1 MGKPGEAFRGIAIG
15 ALYAAAFWALKD
27 TPSHLN
33 LSVGLRL
40 AVLLITSPRR
50 WPTIFA
56 ADLLVNFG
64 SAVMAFRE
72 HTFVT
77 PSYVFLYSL
86 LQPMVIFPGALFG
99 YQHKLN
105 VIAPTWR
112 DARLL
117 MGAIL
122 VTSMAQ
128 PLASVAVWSTYT
140 IPVSAS
146 GDSMFG
152 LLARYFCG
160 TFLGGIT
167 MVPIIGFARLA
178 YDAGA
183 PAAREQLLG
192 RNARAVLGEIFRGSF
207 LKVAWGAMRQADL
220 LPALKAALFLLSPC
234 AALVIVAK
242 SGIPAPLLWPLR
254 LGLSA
259 IPPILLAGFY
269 GTRGAALGLVLA
281 NCAVAMTNTS
291 TREPGVVEAQQ
302 IALAF
307 SICAWCAGV
316 FVTRS
321 SERFRRESAEK
332 DLLLKA
338 LQRKSRL
345 PDLMRR
351 YKAEALDDL
360 AKSLDVSQFDRFSE
374 LAKAEA
380 LSQHFRMLHGARSYL
395 RSKREALFPP
405 LLEEY
410 GLRTALMC
418 APILESIRQ
427 AGEDVRIHMPSGV
440 KGIAIGTQQ
449 TVYQIVHECLTHAMR
464 EGTVRSL
471 SLKIR
476 VGSGQ
481 GRQWIALK
489 MRICA
494 TPVDEDQ
501 SKVRAVDRASMD
513 GLYDLAEAYDGELRQ
528 SRDGN
533 WRYVSALLFDE
544 EAAAL
549 LLLDS
554 QRA

>member
-1 MGKPGEAFRGIAIG
+1 MGKPGEAFRGIVIG

-56 ADLLVNFG
+56 ADLLVNLG

-72 HTFVT
+72 HTFIS

-86 LQPMVIFPGALFG
+86 LQPLVIFPGAMLA

-105 VIAPTWR
+105 VVAPTWR

-117 MGAIL
+117 MGAIF

-146 GDSMFG
+146 GDSMLG

-167 MVPIIGFARLA
+167 VIPVIGFAKLA
-178 YDAGA
+178 FDAGA
-183 PAAREQLLG
+183 PAARDQLLG
-192 RNARAVLGEIFRGSF
+192 RKLRAVLREVLRGTPF
-207 LKVAWGAMRQADL
+207 KLAWGAVRQVDL
-220 LPALKAALFLLSPC
+220 VPAIKAALFLLSPC
-234 AALVIVAK
+234 VALVIVAK
-242 SGIPAPLLWPLR
+242 SGIPAPFLLTLR
-254 LGLSA
+254 VGLSA
-259 IPPILLAGFY
+259 IPPILLAGLY
-269 GTRGAALGLVLA
+269 GTRGAALGLILA
-281 NCAVAMTNTS
+281 NCSVAMTNNS

-302 IALAF
+302 IAIAF
-307 SICAWCAGV
+307 SICAWLAGV

-332 DLLLKA
+332 DLLRKA
-338 LQRKSRL
+338 LQRKNRM

-351 YKAEALDDL
+351 YKADALDDL
-360 AKSLDVSQFDRFSE
+360 AKSLDASQFDRFSE

-410 GLRTALMC
+410 GLRTALTC

-427 AGEDVRIHMPSGV
+427 AGEEVGIYMPSSV
-440 KGIAIGTQQ
+440 RGIAIGTQQ

-464 EGTVRSL
+464 EGTVRSI
-471 SLKIR
+471 KIKVR
-476 VGSGQ
+476 VGSSN
-481 GRQWIALK
+481 GRQWLALR

-494 TPVDEDQ
+494 RPVDEGQ
-501 SKVRAVDRASMD
+501 SKVRTVDRASMD
-513 GLYDLAEAYDGELRQ
+513 GLYDLAEAYGGQLRQ
-528 SRDGN
+528 SRDDC

-544 EAAAL
+544 EAEAL